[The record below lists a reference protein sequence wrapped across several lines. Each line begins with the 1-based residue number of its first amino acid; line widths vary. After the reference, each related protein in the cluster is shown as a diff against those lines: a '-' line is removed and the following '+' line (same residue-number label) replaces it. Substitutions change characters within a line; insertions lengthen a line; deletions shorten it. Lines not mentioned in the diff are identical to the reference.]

1 LDATLPFGN
10 DVALLDLPSFC
21 ALPQDMVQLPP
32 HRMLPAENTPW
43 LPHLPQFIVYA
54 WGSCKP
60 STRLAVQG
68 RTMLVLSR
76 KKDEKIIIGDNIT
89 VMVIEIRG
97 DKVRLGIEAPKEVTV
112 HRQEVYDAIKREQ
125 DEKRD
130 SPIDAPK

>member
-1 LDATLPFGN
+1 
-10 DVALLDLPSFC
+10 
-21 ALPQDMVQLPP
+21 
-32 HRMLPAENTPW
+32 MLRAENTPW
-43 LPHLPQFIVYA
+43 FHHLPHFIVYA

-130 SPIDAPK
+130 SPIDSPK